1 MRFSVGTILALS
13 ATVIALPIYEDPSP
27 LETIETLPQSLTQ
40 AKTLSERDI
49 TPEPLT
55 EILELK
61 NGLPVGFR
69 KRDEPEIVEELLEA
83 KNLLPVGVKRDEP
96 EIVEELLEAK
106 NLLPVGVKR
115 DEPEIVE
122 ELLEAKNLL
131 PVGVKQR
138 DENIVTDLLDGKK
151 HAAWKREPGCP
162 TASGKCLWKKE
173 TSLMARFNAWKG
185 EKLSK
190 RIVPGDVGSIISDS
204 ESTSKFHDMTS

>member
-27 LETIETLPQSLTQ
+27 LEAIESLPQSLTQ

-49 TPEPLT
+49 TPDALT
-55 EILELK
+55 EVLELKNTLPVGVKQRDITPDALTEVLELK
-61 NGLPVGFR
+61 NG
-69 KRDEPEIVEELLEA
+69 
-83 KNLLPVGVKRDEP
+83 LPVGVKRDEP

-106 NLLPVGVKR
+106 NLLPVGVK
-115 DEPEIVE
+115 E
-122 ELLEAKNLL
+122 
-131 PVGVKQR
+131 R

-185 EKLSK
+185 EKLAK